1 MRKSRITQAQRIANL
16 EQSLYV
22 LALRLEQLNK
32 RIDDTQSTTNTDSHD
47 NQQEGVIKVYTEKEY
62 QHLTWWELV
71 KHEHNIKTI

>member
-16 EQSLYV
+16 EKSLYV

-47 NQQEGVIKVYTEKEY
+47 NQQEGS
-62 QHLTWWELV
+62 
-71 KHEHNIKTI
+71 N

>member
-1 MRKSRITQAQRIANL
+1 MRKTRITQQQRIANL

-47 NQQEGVIKVYTEKEY
+47 NQQEGS
-62 QHLTWWELV
+62 
-71 KHEHNIKTI
+71 N

>member
-32 RIDDTQSTTNTDSHD
+32 RIDDTQNTTDTDSHD
-47 NQQEGVIKVYTEKEY
+47 NQQEGG
-62 QHLTWWELV
+62 
-71 KHEHNIKTI
+71 N